1 METYFASAART
12 DHDTL
17 TAEIESISK
26 SPVLSGLLHSIGGLL
41 AVLDAN
47 RQIVAVNDS
56 LLTFLGMDDSAQVL
70 GLRPGQALSCVH
82 AHKAP
87 AGCGTTKA
95 CSTCGAVLAI
105 VSCLTEDEP
114 VERLCA
120 LKGSKDGQLVELA
133 LKVQSQPIRVDGQR
147 FVLLFIQDVSD
158 DERRAA
164 LERTFFHDINNL
176 LAILMGASEILLD
189 DQPSDL
195 SRTVFQVAQ
204 CLKNEVHLQ
213 ACLAAGESGGYTP
226 DWEPLDAQTI
236 LADLESFYA
245 THAAARER
253 HLQIVGVTEA
263 IGFRSDRAALLRVLS
278 NMVLNALEATEAG
291 GTVRV
296 WAVPKSGELCFSTWN
311 RQPIDDAI
319 KARIFQRNFS
329 TKSESGRGLGTYSM
343 KLFGEKLLQGR
354 VDFTSS
360 EAEGTIFSLT
370 LPLTP
375 APAPPGGDH

>member
-1 METYFASAART
+1 MKTYFASAERT
-12 DHDTL
+12 DRDTL
-17 TAEIESISK
+17 TAEIESVSK

-56 LLTFLGMDDSAQVL
+56 LLTFLAIDDPAQVL
-70 GLRPGQALSCVH
+70 GLRPGQALSCEH
-82 AHKAP
+82 ADEAP

-105 VSCLTEDEP
+105 VCCQAENKP

-120 LKGSKDGQLVELA
+120 LKGSKGGQPVELA
-133 LKVQSQPIRVDGQR
+133 LKVQSQPIKVDGHR
-147 FVLLFIQDVSD
+147 FVLLFIQDVTD

-176 LAILMGASEILLD
+176 LAILMGASEILLE

-195 SRTVFQVAQ
+195 ARTVFQVAQ

-213 ACLAAGESGGYTP
+213 ACLVAGESGAYTP
-226 DWEPLDAQTI
+226 AWEPLDARTI
-236 LADLESFYA
+236 LSDLEGFFA
-245 THAAARER
+245 THTAARER
-253 HLQIVGVTEA
+253 HLQVVGGMEA
-263 IGFRSDRAALLRVLS
+263 IGFHSDRAALLRVLS
-278 NMVLNALEATEAG
+278 NMVLNALEATDPG

-296 WAVPKSGELCFSTWN
+296 WVIPKGGELCFSTWN

-319 KARIFQRNFS
+319 KGRIFQRNFS

-360 EAEGTIFSLT
+360 EAEGTIFTLT

-375 APAPPGGDH
+375 APAIPGGDH